1 MNSPPG
7 ISFLPHFRMIYV
19 VNVIYVIYVVYVDD
33 GLGIRCGCK
42 SGEHHLTH
50 GWQEVREG
58 RD

>member
-1 MNSPPG
+1 M
-7 ISFLPHFRMIYV
+7 PHFRMIYV